1 MTDKGLYLYC
11 VAFPSATLSAKRED
25 LGIKG
30 IQGENVFVF
39 QTPTLLVV
47 VAPCEQSFESE
58 DMQTVSQWVLV
69 HQAVVDLA
77 WEKFDTVVPFSF
89 GTVIVAKEGKSA
101 HENLLEWLEK
111 EQENLKSKGDKLKGK
126 AEYGIQIS
134 WDPAR
139 VAPRIVKTDL
149 EIQNLEKEMASKSS
163 GTAYLLKQKL
173 AALVGKRMEQAAD
186 VYFNELY
193 QKIKDHVEDIRVEK
207 VRKDEPPRQMLM
219 NLSCLLPKGE
229 AGRLGDE
236 LDKIVKMEGFFVR
249 FTGPWPPYS
258 FVS

>member
-1 MTDKGLYLYC
+1 MTDNGLYLYC
-11 VAFPSATLSAKRED
+11 VAFPQATLSTKKEN

-30 IQGENVFVF
+30 IEGGDVFVF
-39 QTPTLLVV
+39 QTPTLHAVV
-47 VAPCEQSFESE
+47 QECEKSYESD
-58 DMQTVSQWVLV
+58 DMKTVSQWVLV

-101 HENLLEWLEK
+101 HENLIDWLEK

-134 WDPAR
+134 WDPNR
-139 VAPRIVKTDL
+139 VAPRIVKTDP
-149 EIQNLEKEMASKSS
+149 EIQKLEKEMASKAS
-163 GTAYLLKQKL
+163 GTAYLLGQKL
-173 AALVGKRMEQAAD
+173 EALVGKRMEQAAD
-186 VYFNELY
+186 VYFHEIY
-193 QKIKDHVEDIRVEK
+193 QKIKQCVEDIRVEK
-207 VRKDEPPRQMLM
+207 VRKDEPPRRMLM

-229 AGRLGDE
+229 ASRLGEE
-236 LDKIVKMEGFFVR
+236 LDKIEKMEGFFVR

-258 FVS
+258 FV

>member
-1 MTDKGLYLYC
+1 MTDKGLYIYC
-11 VAFPSATLSAKRED
+11 VAPTTLSAKKED

-30 IQGENVFVF
+30 IKGGNVFVF
-39 QTPTLLVV
+39 RTPTLLAVV
-47 VAPCEQSFESE
+47 QECEKSYESD
-58 DMQTVSQWVLV
+58 DMKTVSQWILV

-101 HENLLEWLEK
+101 RENLLDWLEK
-111 EQENLKSKGDKLKGK
+111 EQENLKSKGNKLKGK
-126 AEYGIQIS
+126 AEYGVQIS
-134 WDPAR
+134 WDPKI
-139 VAPRIVKTDL
+139 VAPRIVKSDQ
-149 EIQNLEKEMASKSS
+149 EIQNLENEMPSKSS
-163 GTAYLLKQKL
+163 GTAYLLRQKL
-173 AALVGKRMEQAAD
+173 ETLVGERMEQAAD

-193 QKIKDHVEDIRVEK
+193 QKIKRCVEDIRIEK
-207 VRKDEPPRQMLM
+207 VRKDEPSRQMLM

-229 AGRLGDE
+229 AGRLGEE
-236 LDKIVKMEGFFVR
+236 LDKIEKMEGFFVR

>member
-11 VAFPSATLSAKRED
+11 VVLSSATLVANKEA

-30 IQGENVFVF
+30 IQGENVFILR
-39 QTPTLLVV
+39 TPTLLAVV
-47 VAPCEQSFESE
+47 QEYEKSSE
-58 DMQTVSQWVLV
+58 LDDMKTVSQWVLV

-101 HENLLEWLEK
+101 HENLLDWLEK

-134 WDPAR
+134 WDPQI
-139 VAPRIVKTDL
+139 VAPRIVKTDQ
-149 EIQNLEKEMASKSS
+149 EIQKLEKKITSKSS
-163 GTAYLLKQKL
+163 GTAYLLRHKL
-173 AALVGKRMEQAAD
+173 QTLVGKRMEQAAH

-193 QKIKDHVEDIRVEK
+193 QKIKHNVEDIRVEK

-229 AGRLGDE
+229 TGRLGEE
-236 LDKIVKMEGFFVR
+236 LDTIEKMDGFFVR

-258 FVS
+258 FV

>member
-11 VAFPSATLSAKRED
+11 VAFPSATLPTKNEG

-30 IQGENVFVF
+30 IEGEDVFVF
-39 QTPTLLVV
+39 RTPTLLAVV
-47 VAPCEQSFESE
+47 QECKKSYESD
-58 DMQTVSQWVLV
+58 DMKMLSQWVLV

-101 HENLLEWLEK
+101 RENLLDWLGK
-111 EQENLKSKGDKLKGK
+111 ERENLTVKGDKLKGK

-134 WDPAR
+134 WNPQM
-139 VAPRIVKTDL
+139 VAPRIVKTDQ
-149 EIQNLEKEMASKSS
+149 EIQKLEMEMAAKSG
-163 GTAYLLKQKL
+163 GTAYMLKQKL
-173 AALVGKRMEQAAD
+173 GALVGKRMEQAAD

-193 QKIKDHVEDIRVEK
+193 QRIKDRVENIRVEK
-207 VRKDEPPRQMLM
+207 VKKDEPPRQMLM

-229 AGRLGDE
+229 VGRLGEE
-236 LDKIVKMEGFFVR
+236 LDKIEKMEGFFVR

-258 FVS
+258 FV